1 MKFISKII
9 NQTTIVAILAFII
22 SMPIFMVFL
31 SWLLPD
37 YELISHFSKTIL
49 PNLAISTGI
58 LLIGV
63 GVGVVLIGTIL
74 AYLVVMVEF
83 PGRKYLEY
91 ALFLPFTI
99 PAYVLAFVY
108 LGVFDYSGYVQ
119 TFIRDI
125 FGNIGFSGFDIRS
138 GYLAIILIFV
148 LAFYPYVYML
158 ARASFSRQ
166 KLAII
171 ESSKLLGL
179 NFFSIFWRIS
189 LPMVRPAIFAGM
201 LITLMET
208 LADFGVVSLFNFD
221 TFTTAIYSSW
231 EDFRSI
237 ETATQL
243 SSMLVLI
250 AFLLIHFEKKA
261 RGGAKYYSTNI
272 LDYRLYKPTGITKWL
287 ITGFVLFWFM
297 LAFVMPVLQLIVWA
311 YYNYSNYTTS
321 SYINNINSSV
331 ILTFGATSLI
341 ILIATMLVL
350 FSRNNKNFIN
360 NTLIKISTLGY
371 ALPGSIMAIG
381 LLYVIQQISV
391 VSIYFGGQSI
401 NHLLYGSI
409 FLLFWAYISRF
420 MAIAYNSIDA
430 SIEHIKPSYIY
441 SARLLGIN
449 RIRLFIRIY
458 LPIMLPSILAASLLV
473 GVDILKELPATY
485 LLRPYGFDT
494 LAIKVYELS
503 AEGLFEVAS
512 IPAITMILI
521 SILLLL
527 LVQILTANKRYL

>member
-1 MKFISKII
+1 MKFIFKII
-9 NQTTIVAILAFII
+9 NQTTITTILAVII

-31 SWLLPD
+31 SWLFPN
-37 YELISHFSKTIL
+37 YELISHFSTTIL
-49 PNLAISTGI
+49 PDLAISTGI
-58 LLIGV
+58 LLV
-63 GVGVVLIGTIL
+63 GVAFGVILIGTVL
-74 AYLVVMVEF
+74 AYLVVLVEF

-119 TFIRDI
+119 TFFRDI
-125 FGNIGFSGFDIRS
+125 FAGIGFSGFDIRS
-138 GYLAIILIFV
+138 GYLTIILIFV

-166 KLAII
+166 KLEII
-171 ESSKLLGL
+171 ESGKLLGL
-179 NFFSIFWRIS
+179 NAFSVFWRIS
-189 LPMVRPAIFAGM
+189 LPIARPAIFAGT
-201 LITLMET
+201 LITLMEV

-243 SSMLVLI
+243 SSILVLI

-261 RGGAKYYSTNI
+261 RGEAKYYSTDVLN
-272 LDYRLYKPTGITKWL
+272 YQLYKPSGITKWL
-287 ITGFVLFWFM
+287 ITGFVLLWFM
-297 LAFVMPVLQLIVWA
+297 LSFIMPVLQLIIWT
-311 YYNYSNYTTS
+311 YDSYSYNAVL
-321 SYINNINSSV
+321 SYVNNINSSV
-331 ILTFGATSLI
+331 ILMVGSTFLI

-350 FSRNNKNFIN
+350 FSRDNNTFIN
-360 NTLIKISTLGY
+360 NMLIRISTLGY

-381 LLYVIQQISV
+381 LLYVIQQISA

-401 NHLLYGSI
+401 NYLIYGSI
-409 FLLFWAYISRF
+409 FLLLWAYISRF
-420 MAIAYNSIDA
+420 MATAYNSIDA
-430 SIEHIKPSYIY
+430 SIEHIKPSYIS
-441 SARLLGIN
+441 SARLLGIG
-449 RIRLFIRIY
+449 RIGLFMRIY

-503 AEGLFEVAS
+503 AEGLFEAAS
-512 IPAITMILI
+512 IPAIIMILI
-521 SILLLL
+521 SMLLLL
-527 LVQILTANKRYL
+527 LVQILTTNKRYL